1 MPRTTAT
8 LVQAL
13 LGADYG
19 PLPDGTLPDLN
30 QYIAGATLFINRV
43 VTCSQRKGITLTSD
57 ESEYI
62 ERCVSAHYYQSS
74 DPAYKQK
81 STSSASGG
89 FFGQDGK
96 GMEGTRYGQLALFAD
111 TSGCLNALA
120 KRQTAGAFWGGSDPA
135 PTPPVGGCW

>member
-8 LVQAL
+8 LVQSL

-19 PLPDGTLPDLN
+19 PLPSGSLPDLN

-43 VTCSQRKGITLTSD
+43 VTCSQTKGIPLTPD
-57 ESEYI
+57 EAEYC
-62 ERCVSAHYYQSS
+62 ERCVSAHYYQMS
-74 DPAYKQK
+74 DPAYKARN
-81 STSSASGG
+81 TSSASGT

-96 GMEGTRYGQLALFAD
+96 GMEATRYGQLAIMAD

-120 KRQTAGAFWGGSDPA
+120 KRQTAGAFWGGTCPA
-135 PTPPVGGCW
+135 PTPGV